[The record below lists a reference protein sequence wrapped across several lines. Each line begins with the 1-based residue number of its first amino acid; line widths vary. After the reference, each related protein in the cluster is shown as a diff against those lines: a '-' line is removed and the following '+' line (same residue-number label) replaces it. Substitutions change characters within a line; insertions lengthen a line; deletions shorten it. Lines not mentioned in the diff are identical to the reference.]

1 VSVCFMAHSQFS
13 ALSMWPQ
20 WRICIRLVFLS
31 TRFFLRPRVYENC
44 FRLGLCKLLKTVHFG
59 WICSSSYTNV
69 HYVNLSTA
77 DTVYQQVIRLQSQ
90 YPELMGT
97 GQSICLTAA
106 LFSHTPKLVVAP
118 FASVGAGVCAIRFC
132 ACASD
137 LSSPYV
143 SISLLSQYTFFRMYV
158 CMYVHVRVCRETFY
172 AKAWAYL
179 DDPVH
184 CGLSIFLVDQQCGQ
198 IGHFMS
204 WKLSISILT

>member
-1 VSVCFMAHSQFS
+1 VLHTYTIFVSVFRALVRVCERLVSVCFMAHSQFS

-77 DTVYQQVIRLQSQ
+77 DTVYQQVIRLQSH

-97 GQSICLTAA
+97 RRSICLTAA
-106 LFSHTPKLVVAP
+106 LSH
-118 FASVGAGVCAIRFC
+118 IH
-132 ACASD
+132 
-137 LSSPYV
+137 
-143 SISLLSQYTFFRMYV
+143 QN
-158 CMYVHVRVCRETFY
+158 
-172 AKAWAYL
+172 
-179 DDPVH
+179 
-184 CGLSIFLVDQQCGQ
+184 
-198 IGHFMS
+198 
-204 WKLSISILT
+204 